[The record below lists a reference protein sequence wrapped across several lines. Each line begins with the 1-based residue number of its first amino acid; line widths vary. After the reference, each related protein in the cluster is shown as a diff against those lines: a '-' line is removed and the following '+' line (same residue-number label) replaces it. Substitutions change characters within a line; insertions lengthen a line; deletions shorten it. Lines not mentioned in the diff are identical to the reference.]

1 MIRIGIIVR
10 STRPGRNGE
19 AVARWVHD
27 HAVRRGDAHY
37 ELVDLKD
44 YGLPH
49 LDEPEVVPGLPP
61 TLARPPMRAPTCAD

>member
-1 MIRIGIIVR
+1 MIKIGIIAG

-19 AVARWVHD
+19 AVSRRVHD

-44 YGLPH
+44 YDLPH
-49 LDEPEVVPGLPP
+49 LFVQ
-61 TLARPPMRAPTCAD
+61 LARVGGAQGVGEELLGVERAL